1 MENIEEIK
9 KRVEKLR
16 EELEYHS
23 YKYYVLD
30 QPEISDYD
38 YDRMM
43 NELIKLEEE
52 YPELKSPTSPTQ
64 RVGGAPLKE
73 FNQVVHS
80 VPMLSL
86 QDVFSFEELKN
97 WVNKIKEV
105 YSEAEFV
112 VELKID
118 GLSVSLLY
126 ENGELIRGA
135 TRGDGNIGEDVTNNI
150 KTIKSIPLKIKD
162 KNLLE
167 VRGEVYM
174 PKAAF
179 IKLNEKKEELSE
191 QTFANPRNAAAG
203 SLRQLDP
210 KITAKRKLDIFV
222 FNIQRYD
229 GEIKTHREGLDY
241 LETLGFKVSPKRIL
255 CKDID
260 EIINAIEL
268 LGDMR
273 GELTFDIDGIVIKV
287 NDLKMREELGQT
299 AKTPRWAVAYKFPAE
314 RKVTKLV
321 DIVLQVGRTGAIT
334 PTAVLEPVRIAGSV
348 VSRATL
354 HNEDYI
360 KDKDIMIGDTVIIQ
374 KAGEI
379 IPEVV
384 EVVKEKRNG
393 SEVVFNMPS
402 KCPVCGADAVREEGE
417 AALRCTNI
425 SCPAQI
431 KRSIIHFASR
441 NAMNI
446 EGLGPQMVSLLI
458 DNNLIKD
465 ASDLYYLK
473 FEDIVNLE
481 RMGDKSAQNLLN
493 AINKSRENDIDRLIF
508 GLGIRFVGLK
518 GAKNVGRHFKSIDR
532 LKEAKYEDLVEV
544 EEVGDKMANSILEF
558 FKQEQNLNLIKKLK
572 DAGVNFQLKAQD
584 TEINKIFEGKTFA
597 LTGTLNNYKR
607 SDVQKI
613 IEDRGGKVSSS
624 VSKKT
629 DFVLAGA
636 EAGSKLAKAAELNVK
651 IISEEEF
658 QKMISE

>member
-1 MENIEEIK
+1 
-9 KRVEKLR
+9 
-16 EELEYHS
+16 
-23 YKYYVLD
+23 
-30 QPEISDYD
+30 
-38 YDRMM
+38 
-43 NELIKLEEE
+43 
-52 YPELKSPTSPTQ
+52 
-64 RVGGAPLKE
+64 
-73 FNQVVHS
+73 
-80 VPMLSL
+80 
-86 QDVFSFEELKN
+86 
-97 WVNKIKEV
+97 
-105 YSEAEFV
+105 
-112 VELKID
+112 
-118 GLSVSLLY
+118 
-126 ENGELIRGA
+126 
-135 TRGDGNIGEDVTNNI
+135 
-150 KTIKSIPLKIKD
+150 
-162 KNLLE
+162 
-167 VRGEVYM
+167 
-174 PKAAF
+174 
-179 IKLNEKKEELSE
+179 
-191 QTFANPRNAAAG
+191 
-203 SLRQLDP
+203 
-210 KITAKRKLDIFV
+210 
-222 FNIQRYD
+222 
-229 GEIKTHREGLDY
+229 
-241 LETLGFKVSPKRIL
+241 
-255 CKDID
+255 
-260 EIINAIEL
+260 
-268 LGDMR
+268 
-273 GELTFDIDGIVIKV
+273 
-287 NDLKMREELGQT
+287 
-299 AKTPRWAVAYKFPAE
+299 
-314 RKVTKLV
+314 
-321 DIVLQVGRTGAIT
+321 
-334 PTAVLEPVRIAGSV
+334 
-348 VSRATL
+348 
-354 HNEDYI
+354 
-360 KDKDIMIGDTVIIQ
+360 MIGDTVIIQ

-384 EVVKEKRNG
+384 EVVKEKRDG

>member
-1 MENIEEIK
+1 
-9 KRVEKLR
+9 
-16 EELEYHS
+16 
-23 YKYYVLD
+23 
-30 QPEISDYD
+30 
-38 YDRMM
+38 
-43 NELIKLEEE
+43 
-52 YPELKSPTSPTQ
+52 
-64 RVGGAPLKE
+64 
-73 FNQVVHS
+73 
-80 VPMLSL
+80 
-86 QDVFSFEELKN
+86 
-97 WVNKIKEV
+97 
-105 YSEAEFV
+105 
-112 VELKID
+112 
-118 GLSVSLLY
+118 
-126 ENGELIRGA
+126 
-135 TRGDGNIGEDVTNNI
+135 
-150 KTIKSIPLKIKD
+150 
-162 KNLLE
+162 
-167 VRGEVYM
+167 
-174 PKAAF
+174 
-179 IKLNEKKEELSE
+179 
-191 QTFANPRNAAAG
+191 
-203 SLRQLDP
+203 
-210 KITAKRKLDIFV
+210 
-222 FNIQRYD
+222 
-229 GEIKTHREGLDY
+229 EGLDY

-584 TEINKIFEGKTFA
+584 TKINKIFEGKTFV

-607 SDVQKI
+607 NDAQKI

-629 DFVLAGA
+629 DFVVAGA